1 MSVLGLNDT
10 VTPLG
15 IPDANRVTFPAKPYR
30 RLRSTQPLT
39 VVPLPIVRFPDELI
53 VKVGAATIK
62 FKAVACVS
70 DPDVPV
76 IVSGYSPGVT
86 EFVAYR

>member
-1 MSVLGLNDT
+1 M
-10 VTPLG
+10 
-15 IPDANRVTFPAKPYR
+15 
-30 RLRSTQPLT
+30 
-39 VVPLPIVRFPDELI
+39 FPDELI
-53 VKVGAATIK
+53 VKVGAATVK
-62 FKAVACVS
+62 FKAVVRVS

>member
-1 MSVLGLNDT
+1 MSVVGLNDT

-15 IPDANRVTFPAKPYR
+15 IPDANRVTLPVKPYR

-39 VVPLPIVRFPDELI
+39 DVPMPAVIFPDELI
-53 VKVGAATIK
+53 VKVGAATVK
-62 FKAVACVS
+62 FKVVVFVS

-86 EFVAYR
+86 EFDAYR